1 MISSGNNGTDRLSGE
16 LEKPAISVGFI
27 PLTDCAPLVVAKE
40 NGYFDKY
47 GLEVNLSKETS
58 WANIRDKVAIGVLDA
73 AQMLAPMP
81 LALSLGLGPIQRSV
95 ITALTLD
102 LNGNAITVSND
113 LYTRM
118 CEADPDA
125 MSARPTS
132 AHALKKVIEANAAA
146 GCEPLRFAMV
156 FPLSTHN
163 YQLRY
168 WMAAAGIDPDRDVR
182 LEVVPPPQMVSQ
194 LRAGRI
200 DGYCVGEP
208 WGQLAVKEGLG
219 HVVITSYEVWNNGP
233 EKVLGVTEEWA
244 AQHPNTHQALIMALL
259 EACLWL
265 DQPENRREVVDMLA
279 RGVYV
284 NAPAEVVKMSLTG
297 SIRYARNQFP
307 QTVPDF
313 NVFHRYAANFP
324 WRSHAMWFM
333 TQMLRWGQWD
343 EAADLREVAA
353 AVYRPDVY
361 RAAAGALGLTSPG
374 VDYKREGTHDANW
387 PLRQSEQPLEL
398 GADVFLDGR
407 HFDPADPI
415 AYLESDSVHNGVV
428 PWAELRRLN
437 ARWSNE
443 LQQHDLAAERLPGV
457 GAL

>member
-1 MISSGNNGTDRLSGE
+1 MTSSSDKATNRLAGE
-16 LEKPAISVGFI
+16 LEKPSIAIGFI

-40 NGYFDKY
+40 RGYFDKY
-47 GLEVNLSKETS
+47 GLDVNLSKETS

-81 LALSLGLGPIQRSV
+81 LALSLGLGPIQRPV
-95 ITALTLD
+95 VTALTLD

-113 LYTRM
+113 LYARM
-118 CEADPDA
+118 CDADPDA
-125 MSARPTS
+125 MAARPTS

-146 GCEPLRFAMV
+146 DREPLRFAMV

-168 WMAAAGIDPDRDVR
+168 WMASAGIDPDRDVR
-182 LEVVPPPQMVSQ
+182 LEVVPPPQMVAQ

-208 WGQLAVKEGLG
+208 WNQLAVKEGLG
-219 HVVITSYEVWNNGP
+219 HVVITSYEIWNNGP

-259 EACLWL
+259 EACMWL
-265 DQPENRREVVDMLA
+265 EHPANRLEVVDMLA

-284 NAPAEVVKMSLTG
+284 NAPAEVVKLSLIG

-324 WRSHAMWFM
+324 WCSQAMWFM

-343 EAADLREVAA
+343 QAADLREVAA

-361 RAAAGALGLTSPG
+361 REAAKALGLTSPD
-374 VDYKREGTHDANW
+374 VDYKREGMHNAGW
-387 PLRQSEQPLEL
+387 LLRQSEQPLEL
-398 GADVFLDGR
+398 GADNFLDGR
-407 HFDPADPI
+407 LFDPSDPI
-415 AYLESDSVHNGVV
+415 AYLESDSVHTSVV
-428 PWAELRRLN
+428 PWPELRRLN
-437 ARWSNE
+437 DVWSIE
-443 LQQHDLAAERLPGV
+443 VQQRDLAAERLPGV